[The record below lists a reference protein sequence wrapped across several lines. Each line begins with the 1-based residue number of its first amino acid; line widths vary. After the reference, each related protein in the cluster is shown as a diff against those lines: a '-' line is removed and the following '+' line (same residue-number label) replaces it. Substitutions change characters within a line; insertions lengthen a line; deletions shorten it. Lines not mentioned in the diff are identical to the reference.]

1 MLTHVDRVKIFDV
14 ENETT
19 FMIYFRKPSNT
30 VVRPMIESRENRGA
44 SFLVLVVIWS
54 ECPKRVVSPFIEK
67 ARF

>member
-19 FMIYFRKPSNT
+19 FMIYFRKPRDT

-44 SFLVLVVIWS
+44 SLVLWFFGRKL
-54 ECPKRVVSPFIEK
+54 E
-67 ARF
+67 

>member
-1 MLTHVDRVKIFDV
+1 MLTHVDRVNIFDV
-14 ENETT
+14 ENENT

-54 ECPKRVVSPFIEK
+54 ECPKRVVSPFYRK
-67 ARF
+67 C

>member
-14 ENETT
+14 ENENT

-30 VVRPMIESRENRGA
+30 VIRPMIESRENRGA

-54 ECPKRVVSPFIEK
+54 ECPKRVVSPFYRK
-67 ARF
+67 S